1 MEKLILHDKIQ
12 ACATDSE
19 QCMIVISAD
28 RMGDDNDDRKDKQLD
43 LAHDIKRADFGF
55 MQVSGGFVEDIDAT
69 KNDEADEK
77 LYLIF
82 FKSDR
87 RTDAFEYF
95 KKVCEIYEQNS
106 FLFVENGK
114 VNYLDKNGTNV
125 LKQEDFLPEKLET
138 YFAKL
143 KNISQFSLAI
153 NAIDEDFRG
162 LNGLLPT
169 ERRSAEAMIAKF
181 KKGEYTPSGFL
192 YYKGIREKME
202 YLISDMARSP
212 LFQLSLSSKELFHS
226 NFIYWI
232 GKQYKKEF
240 SNFWKEVLKSDD
252 IEIKSIEREKQNID
266 LTINLENGRKIIVE
280 NKVKSVPT
288 KSQLEMYGAKHENC
302 DFVLL
307 SVADNTDIAKET
319 KGWKFIS
326 YKELKEKFLYKIKT
340 CGMRYEEELIRDY
353 CRVIDFM
360 TGVFEHLNK
369 EYDKPYLEFIGRTK
383 NKILEDLKEVR
394 FSDAYLKHFTQ
405 LMVRNIQ
412 KKIKETFKN
421 KETFIANKIQ
431 AVDGMKVG
439 DIVLEYGFT
448 RSQPLVT
455 MGFLLSKNENSNRFL
470 SVQIQGVQMR
480 MVVCEDVPKD
490 KRSSLDVFDIAKKL
504 QEHNLWIS
512 EETVKEI
519 LKIDEATLLGDGK
532 DKTGFNSYAKK
543 FVYKYVD
550 LSKVKPSII
559 NKEIEDMFIDTI
571 KYIEENKEKL
581 TKIILTN

>member
-12 ACATDSE
+12 ACERDLE

-28 RMGDDNDDRKDKQLD
+28 RIGDDNDDRKARQFD
-43 LAHDIKRADFGF
+43 LQYDIKSVDFGF
-55 MQVSGGFVEDIDAT
+55 ITISGGFVEDIDIT
-69 KNDEADEK
+69 KKDEADEK

-87 RTDAFEYF
+87 KTDAFEYF

-143 KNISQFSLAI
+143 KNISQLSFSI
-153 NAIDEDFRG
+153 NAIEEDFRE

-169 ERRSAEAMIAKF
+169 ERRSAEFKIAKF
-181 KKGEYTPSGFL
+181 KKGEYAPSGFL
-192 YYKGIREKME
+192 HYKDIREKME
-202 YLISDMARSP
+202 YLISDMTRSP

-240 SNFWKEVLKSDD
+240 SNFWKEVLESDD
-252 IEIKSIEREKQNID
+252 IEIKNIEREKQNID

-288 KSQLEMYGAKHENC
+288 KAQLDTYRAKHENC

-307 SVADNTDIAKET
+307 SVANNSDIVKGTD
-319 KGWKFIS
+319 WKYIS
-326 YKELKEKFLYKIKT
+326 YKDLKERFLNKINTRGK
-340 CGMRYEEELIRDY
+340 RYEEELIRDY

-369 EYDKPYLEFIGRTK
+369 EYNKPYLEFIGK
-383 NKILEDLKEVR
+383 KENKILEDLKEVR

-455 MGFLLSKNENSNRFL
+455 IGFLLSKSENSNRFL

-490 KRSSLDVFDIAKKL
+490 KKSSLDVFDIAKKL

-550 LSKVKPSII
+550 LSKVKSSII
-559 NKEIEDMFIDTI
+559 NEEIEDMFIDTI
-571 KYIEENKEKL
+571 RYIEGNKEKL
-581 TKIILTN
+581 TEFILTN